1 MQWVYDINVYLDC
14 HAEIISRRC
23 LLEFLYKQLELF
35 ENGNPA
41 PSSIFESNVSDVDG
55 TVNGY
60 RLKVSLDDLSIEP
73 WHFNI
78 ISVEYS
84 DLMYIAH

>member
-1 MQWVYDINVYLDC
+1 MNVFLDC

-23 LLEFLYKQLELF
+23 LLEFLYKQIELF

-41 PSSIFESNVSDVDG
+41 PSSIFESNVSTVDG

-60 RLKVSLDDLSIEP
+60 KLKVSLNVLSLETLA
-73 WHFNI
+73 FY
-78 ISVEYS
+78 ISVDNIYW
-84 DLMYIAH
+84 MYIAY